1 LFVLVGVSGS
11 IFLVRGDVLVEL
23 RPTGYAS
30 EAVLQELIARF
41 PNLLA
46 GDDSGAAER
55 RWLLVG
61 RESGLPDQEQGSARW
76 AVDHLLLDQDAIPT
90 IVEVKLAQDTR
101 IRREVV
107 GQMLDYAANA
117 VVYWPIDRLR
127 ERFVRECNAAGRDPA
142 ALVAEAAGED
152 VDPDRFWQRAEEN
165 LRAGKLR
172 LVFVAD
178 EIPRELR
185 RVIEFLN
192 GQMVAE
198 VIGLEVKQYAAEDVT
213 TLVPALVGQTAEAE
227 VRKGR
232 APSRQWSAGSFF
244 AALAERQP
252 AAEVAAARALY
263 EWTLEHGWTASFGR
277 GAEYGSWTPVLTAN
291 GRDYRPLTLYTTGS
305 LTIPFQTLASRPPFD
320 NRDTRLELMQRLN
333 EIAGVA
339 ISPDSID
346 SRYPSF
352 PLSTITGDD
361 GALDQLTRTLAWVA
375 ETAA

>member
-1 LFVLVGVSGS
+1 MSGS
-11 IFLVRGDVLVEL
+11 IFLIRGDALVEL

-46 GDDSGAAER
+46 GDDSDAAER
-55 RWLLVG
+55 RWLLIG
-61 RESGLPDQEQGSARW
+61 RESGLPDQEEGSARW
-76 AVDHLLLDQDAIPT
+76 AVDHLLLDQDAVPT
-90 IVEVKLAQDTR
+90 IVEVKLAHDTR

-127 ERFVRECNAAGRDPA
+127 ERFVRACNAAGHDPA
-142 ALVAEAAGED
+142 ALLAEAAGEN
-152 VDPDRFWQRAEEN
+152 VDPDWFWQRAEEN

-178 EIPRELR
+178 ELPRELR

-192 GQMVAE
+192 GQMLAE
-198 VIGLEVKQYAAEDVT
+198 VIGLEVKQYSAEDVT
-213 TLVPALVGQTAEAE
+213 TLVPALVGKTAEAE
-227 VRKGR
+227 ARKGR
-232 APSRQWSAGSFF
+232 PPSRQWNAGSFF

-252 AAEVAAARALY
+252 AAEVAIARALY
-263 EWTLEHGWTASFGR
+263 DWTLEHGWTASFGR
-277 GAEYGSWTPVLTAN
+277 GAEYGSWTPVLTTN

-305 LTIPFQTLASRPPFD
+305 VAIPFPTLATRPPFD
-320 NRDTRLELMQRLN
+320 NRDTRLELMHRLN
-333 EIAGVA
+333 EIASVA

-352 PLSTITGDD
+352 PLNAITAHE
-361 GALDQLTRTLAWVA
+361 GALDQLIQTLAWFVESA
-375 ETAA
+375 S